1 MKLTPLVFLSTI
13 LFFLSGC
20 LSNADGPKI
29 YRDATGVVLT
39 SGGDPVADADIHIR
53 NHFNPGGFLPELIG
67 DTVRVNFSAPTR
79 TLYRASIY
87 RHDANSLLA
96 TFFEDTLESGD
107 QELIIPDS
115 LLSNGI
121 LGFQVSTSA
130 RVLGGSLFVVNKPDS
145 LLVGT
150 LPFTET
156 SAEGEFRL
164 NSSYLAIGSSF
175 NASSGSFK
183 ITDSLQIMVVQDS
196 VITSK
201 RAVKLKANEQNFFE
215 ITVD

>member
-1 MKLTPLVFLSTI
+1 LKLTPLVFLSTI